1 MDIEKNYHGLCC
13 ILSNVRQPRFVPEGG
28 SGGDGGDPVK
38 QLRSPKFII
47 NPKSAVS
54 RRAAKQFKSNWTVA
68 TTAHR
73 RRRSF
78 P

>member
-1 MDIEKNYHGLCC
+1 MDIEKNYDGLCC
-13 ILSNVRQPRFVPEGG
+13 ILSNVGQPRRFVPDGG
-28 SGGDGGDPVK
+28 IGGGDPVK

-47 NPKSAVS
+47 NPKPAVS